1 MSLNFSAQDSNA
13 DMVVVDT
20 VRAVPLQHMSVVA
33 DYQLGTLR
41 MKSHLYVDLLRLLHI
56 QSW

>member
-13 DMVVVDT
+13 DSVVVDT
-20 VRAVPLQHMSVVA
+20 VRAVHLQHMSDVA

-41 MKSHLYVDLLRLLHI
+41 MKSHLYVDLLRQLHI
-56 QSW
+56 PSW